1 MASTTENYNKNVRSW
16 NQVTTR
22 KMKKEILR
30 MTAVYSGQAQRAPK
44 SQVRTYM
51 GEASRISWAF
61 PYYMVFVHKGAG
73 RGYGGSK
80 TGLFTR
86 ADGRKGKTNKLS
98 MGRMGTGRRQAKP
111 WFNPI
116 VEERFPELAAIIAQ
130 YHAGKVLANM
140 EKILIR

>member
-1 MASTTENYNKNVRSW
+1 MQNNTEIYNRDVRSW
-16 NQVTTR
+16 NRNTTR
-22 KMKKEILR
+22 KMKLEILR
-30 MTAVYSGQAQRAPK
+30 MTAVYSGQARRAPQ
-44 SQVRTYM
+44 SRVRTYQ

-86 ADGRKGKTNKLS
+86 ADGGKGRTNKLS
-98 MGRMGTGRRQAKP
+98 MGRMGTGRRKAKP
-111 WFNPI
+111 WFNPVI
-116 VEERFPELAAIIAQ
+116 EKQFPELAALIAD
-130 YHAGKVLANM
+130 YHASKVVANM